1 MKSLSVDLTDIKL
14 TVGIEIHQQLAS
26 KSKLFCDCKPKDS
39 GKNSIS
45 FFRKMRPTQSEMGTY
60 DPAVVF
66 EFGKM
71 RTIKYYSSDTSSC
84 LVEADE
90 EPPHEVDEFSL
101 ETALII
107 SLALN
112 SIICDELHT
121 MRKIVIDGSNTSGF
135 QRTILIATDGYLD
148 VNERRVGVQ
157 SICLEEDAAKLISD
171 NGMVREY
178 GLDRLG
184 VALIEIALKPVT
196 CTPEEIV
203 TIALS
208 LGRLLRAS
216 KRVARGLGSIRQ
228 DVNVSIEGGS
238 VVEVK
243 GIQRLEDLVKVI
255 RYEMIR
261 QHGLLRIAQMIKS
274 RKTDPYYFGE
284 RIEDITG
291 IMAKSTSNVVSKVL
305 EGMNAIFKA
314 IKVEGF
320 KGMIGYE
327 PYPGIRLGKQISEM
341 VRFYGLSGVFHS
353 DELPGYGINDEEVQ
367 AIIKKLQMNSEEDAF
382 VVVGGPKD
390 KVDFA
395 VDSIIHRFKMAM
407 AGVPPETRAATS
419 DGKTVYSRPK
429 PGASRMY
436 PETDIPSIPVNR
448 IQLAKL
454 TGQVPKPMDQ
464 IISSLVDRYGLNR
477 KLAEQIFDSEYFNL
491 FEEIVTSMKKIRPT
505 FIASKLTEDL
515 LNLERRGLDR
525 STISDNIIVD
535 IFCRIDQGVLAKESV
550 TLIFE
555 KLMKREAKSVEEAIS
570 VLGITT
576 ASDLE
581 LDNAIDFIL
590 KENLPTIYEKGFGSI
605 GTLMGKCMAKLRG
618 KADGKKINSILKA
631 KLELLLE
638 SHIAKTDSDI

>member
-14 TVGIEIHQQLAS
+14 TIGIEVHQQLSS
-26 KSKLFCDCKPKDS
+26 KSKLFCGCKPKTT
-39 GKNSIS
+39 GNNTVT

-71 RTIKYYSSDTSSC
+71 RTMKYYSSDTSSC

-90 EPPHEVDEFSL
+90 EPPHEVDDYSL
-101 ETALII
+101 ETSLII

-148 VNERRVGVQ
+148 VNERRIGVQ

-171 NGMVREY
+171 DGMVREY

-184 VALIEIALKPVT
+184 VPLIEIALKPVT
-196 CTPEEIV
+196 CTPEEMA

-228 DVNVSIEGGS
+228 DVNVSIEDGA

-255 RYEMIR
+255 RYEMVR
-261 QHGLLRIAQMIKS
+261 QHGLLKIAEMIKS
-274 RKTDPYYFGE
+274 RKISPHYLGE

-291 IMAKSTSNVVSKVL
+291 IVAKSSSNVISRVL
-305 EGMNAIFKA
+305 EDMNAIFKA
-314 IKVEGF
+314 VKVEGF
-320 KGMIGYE
+320 RGMIGYE

-341 VRFYGLSGVFHS
+341 VRFYGLRGVFHS
-353 DELPGYGINDEEVQ
+353 DELPGYGIKDEEVQ
-367 AIIKKLQMNSEEDAF
+367 AIKNKLQMNSEDAF

-395 VDSIIHRFKMAM
+395 VESIIHMFKMAT
-407 AGVPPETRAATS
+407 AGVPPETRAATL

-436 PETDIPSIPVNR
+436 PETDIPSIPVNKT
-448 IQLAKL
+448 QLSKL
-454 TGQVPKPMDQ
+454 TALVPKPMDQ
-464 IISSLVDRYGLNR
+464 IISSLVDKYGLNR
-477 KLAEQIFDSEYFNL
+477 KLAEQIFDSDYFNL
-491 FEEIVTSMKKIRPT
+491 FEEIAASMKKIRPT

-515 LNLERRGLDR
+515 LNLERHGLDR
-525 STISDNIIVD
+525 SLISDDIIVD
-535 IFCRIDQGVLAKESV
+535 IFCRIDQEALAKESV
-550 TLIFE
+550 ALIFE

-590 KENLPTIYEKGFGSI
+590 KENLPTIYEKGFGST

-631 KLELLLE
+631 KLELILE
-638 SHIAKTDSDI
+638 SHIAKTDRGI

>member
-14 TVGIEIHQQLAS
+14 TIGIEVHQQLAS
-26 KSKLFCDCKPKDS
+26 QSKLFCGCKPKATGD
-39 GKNSIS
+39 NTVT
-45 FFRKMRPTQSEMGTY
+45 FFRKMRPTQSEMGTF

-71 RTIKYYSSDTSSC
+71 RTMKYYSSDTSNC

-90 EPPHEVDEFSL
+90 EPPHEVDDYSL
-101 ETALII
+101 QTSLII
-107 SLALN
+107 SMALN
-112 SIICDELHT
+112 SIVCDELHT

-171 NGMVREY
+171 NGMIREY
-178 GLDRLG
+178 SLDRLG

-196 CTPEEIV
+196 CTPEEMA

-228 DVNVSIEGGS
+228 DVNVSIEDGA

-255 RYEMIR
+255 RYEMVR
-261 QHGLLRIAQMIKS
+261 QHGLLRIAEMLKS
-274 RKTDPYYFGE
+274 RKTSPHYLGE
-284 RIEDITG
+284 RIEDITD
-291 IMAKSTSNVVSKVL
+291 IMAKSTSNVVSRVL
-305 EGMNAIFKA
+305 EDMNAIFKA

-320 KGMIGYE
+320 RGVIGYE

-341 VRFYGLSGVFHS
+341 VRFYGLRGVFHS
-353 DELPGYGINDEEVQ
+353 DELPGYGIKDEEVQ
-367 AIIKKLQMNSEEDAF
+367 AIKIKLQMNSEDAF

-395 VDSIIHRFKMAM
+395 VESIIHRLKMAT
-407 AGVPPETRAATS
+407 AGVPPETRAATL

-436 PETDIPSIPVNR
+436 PETDIPSTPINK
-448 IQLAKL
+448 IQLSKL
-454 TGQVPKPMDQ
+454 TALVPKPMDQ
-464 IISSLVDRYGLNR
+464 IISSLVDKYGLNR
-477 KLAEQIFDSEYFNL
+477 KLAEQIFDSDYFNL
-491 FEEIVTSMKKIRPT
+491 FEEIATSVKKIRPT

-515 LNLERRGLDR
+515 LNLERHGLDR
-525 STISDNIIVD
+525 NLISDNVIVD
-535 IFCRIDQGVLAKESV
+535 IFCRLDQETLAKESV
-550 TLIFE
+550 ALIFE
-555 KLMKREAKSVEEAIS
+555 KLMKSEAKSVEEAIS
-570 VLGITT
+570 VLGIST

-590 KENLPTIYEKGFGSI
+590 KENLPTIYEKGFASI

-631 KLELLLE
+631 KLEIILE
-638 SHIAKTDSDI
+638 SHIAKTDR